1 VRANGWAPP
10 CAPCWPSAHRRCEN
24 LSDTEESI
32 ITPTLTWDDKIA
44 ILDLGEDENRFSPE
58 FLDAVN
64 ARLDDIEGAGAQGLV
79 TTGRDKFYSNGLDLD
94 WLAAHAEQAQS
105 YIGRVQALL
114 ARVLTF
120 PMPTAAAVTGHAFGA
135 GAMLAI
141 AHDVRVMRAD
151 RGYFCFPEVD
161 IRIPFSDG
169 MAALIQAKLT
179 PRAAVASMTTGRRFG
194 GMEAAEFG
202 IVDTNAAEGAV
213 IAAATEMLRPLAGK
227 DPGTLGAI
235 KRTMFRAAAQALTP
249 A

>member
-1 VRANGWAPP
+1 MA
-10 CAPCWPSAHRRCEN
+10 
-24 LSDTEESI
+24 
-32 ITPTLTWDDKIA
+32 PTLTWDDKIA
-44 ILDLGEDENRFSPE
+44 VVDLGEDENRFSPE
-58 FLDAVN
+58 FLDAVG
-64 ARLDDIEGAGAQGLV
+64 AHLDEIERAGAQGLV
-79 TTGRDKFYSNGLDLD
+79 TTGRGKFYSNGLDLD
-94 WLAAHAEQAQS
+94 WLAAHAEQTQS
-105 YIGRVQALL
+105 YIAKVQALL

-120 PMPTAAAVTGHAFGA
+120 PAPTAAAVTGHAFGA

-194 GMEAAEFG
+194 GVEAAEFG
-202 IVDTNAAEGAV
+202 IVDATAGEGAV
-213 IAAATEMLRPLAGK
+213 TAAAVDALRPLGGK

-235 KRTMFRAAAQALTP
+235 KQTMFRAPARALIDG
-249 A
+249 